1 MKEGRGRLSLEKC
14 EKNAIF
20 KRRWGLKTISSF
32 VMAYHFHLEKFEGP
46 LDLLL
51 SLIEKE
57 KLDITQ
63 VSLAQV
69 ADQYLA
75 YIRDE
80 EALSLQNL
88 SAFLSIAARLILIK
102 SRALLPVLDF
112 SDEEEEAMEDLEY
125 RLKAYRLFREAS
137 QKLGALFAGS
147 HGSFTREGYLG
158 TRVVFYPP
166 KDMTKEALRDHFV
179 DVLGDIPVFDTLPE
193 KEIAA
198 IVTLEEKIVHLQQ
211 SLSLRAESS
220 FAEIVGGA
228 RDRVDVIVSFLAML
242 ELIKQR
248 FIHVEQKAYF
258 SAIRIKRL
266 M

>member
-1 MKEGRGRLSLEKC
+1 MRKKWYFKEEMDK
-14 EKNAIF
+14 
-20 KRRWGLKTISSF
+20 KTIFSF
-32 VMAYHFHLEKFEGP
+32 VMAYHFRLEKFEGP

-80 EALSLQNL
+80 EALSLENL
-88 SAFLSIAARLILIK
+88 SAFLTIAARLILIK

-137 QKLGALFAGS
+137 QTLGVMFLRSRGAWA
-147 HGSFTREGYLG
+147 REGYLG
-158 TRVVFYPP
+158 TQIVFYPP
-166 KDMTKEALRDHFV
+166 KDITAGSLHDHFV
-179 DVLGDIPVFDTLPE
+179 DVLGDIPVFDILPE

-198 IVTLEEKIVHLQQ
+198 IITLEEKILSLQQ

-220 FAEIVGGA
+220 FAEIIGEA
-228 RDRVDVIVSFLAML
+228 RDRVEVIVSFLAML

-248 FIHVEQKAYF
+248 FIHVEQEQYF
-258 SAIRIKRL
+258 SEIRIKRL
-266 M
+266 T

>member
-1 MKEGRGRLSLEKC
+1 MP
-14 EKNAIF
+14 
-20 KRRWGLKTISSF
+20 
-32 VMAYHFHLEKFEGP
+32 YHFRLEKFEGP

-80 EALSLQNL
+80 EAITLENL
-88 SAFLSIAARLILIK
+88 SAFLSVAARLILIK

-112 SDEEEEAMEDLEY
+112 SDDEEEAMEDLEY
-125 RLKAYRLFREAS
+125 RLKAYKLFREAS
-137 QKLGALFAGS
+137 GALGTLFLKAKSSFARESFLGA
-147 HGSFTREGYLG
+147 E
-158 TRVVFYPP
+158 VVFYPP
-166 KDMTKEALRDHFV
+166 KGITKEDLRNHFV
-179 DVLGDIPVFDTLPE
+179 NVLGDIPVFEILPE

-198 IVTLEEKIVHLQQ
+198 VITLEEKITLLQQ
-211 SLSLRAESS
+211 TLSERVESS
-220 FAEIVGGA
+220 FHEIVKNA
-228 RDRVDVIVSFLAML
+228 EDRVEVIVSFLAML

-248 FIHVEQKAYF
+248 FITVEQKEFF
-258 SAIRIKRL
+258 SNIHIKRFV
-266 M
+266 

>member
-1 MKEGRGRLSLEKC
+1 MLFSRGDGY
-14 EKNAIF
+14 I
-20 KRRWGLKTISSF
+20 TISSF
-32 VMAYHFHLEKFEGP
+32 VMSYHFHLEKFEGP

-75 YIRDE
+75 YIQNE
-80 EALSLQNL
+80 ESISLENL

-112 SDEEEEAMEDLEY
+112 SDDEEEAMEDLEY
-125 RLKAYRLFREAS
+125 RLKSYKLFREAS
-137 QKLGALFAGS
+137 QKLGALFMKPKSAFARE
-147 HGSFTREGYLG
+147 SFLG

-166 KDMTKEALRDHFV
+166 KGITKDILRDHFMN
-179 DVLGDIPVFDTLPE
+179 VLGEIPVFEILPE
-193 KEIAA
+193 KEVAA
-198 IVTLEEKIVHLQQ
+198 IITLEEKITHLKY
-211 SLSLRAESS
+211 SLTERVEST
-220 FAEIVGGA
+220 FAEMITSA
-228 RDRVDVIVSFLAML
+228 QNRVEVIVSFLALL

-248 FIHVEQKAYF
+248 FVHVKQEKFFSDIHV
-258 SAIRIKRL
+258 KRL
-266 M
+266 V

>member
-1 MKEGRGRLSLEKC
+1 MCFLGKTAEKWYFKEEM
-14 EKNAIF
+14 
-20 KRRWGLKTISSF
+20 GLKTISSF

-51 SLIEKE
+51 TLIEKE

-137 QKLGALFAGS
+137 QKFGVLFLQS
-147 HGSFTREGYLG
+147 RGSFTRDGYLG
-158 TRVVFYPP
+158 TQVVFYPP
-166 KDMTKEALRDHFV
+166 KDITKEALRDHFV
-179 DVLGDIPVFDTLPE
+179 DVLGDIPVFDILPE

-198 IVTLEEKIVHLQQ
+198 IITLEEKIAHLQS

-220 FAEIVGGA
+220 FADIVGSA

-248 FIHVEQKAYF
+248 FIHVEQKEYF
-258 SAIRIKRL
+258 SEIRIKRL
-266 M
+266 I